1 MLLFRHLLGTVVK
14 IFFRVVLATLVC
26 AAIGAAAVLAVSY
39 VETQQWPPKT
49 LTIVV
54 LVAIAVLS
62 GYAGGMTVLM
72 SEAVREAIRGVRA
85 VEQDVGNVVST
96 VEKDISGL
104 EKRF

>member
-1 MLLFRHLLGTVVK
+1 MLVFRHLLGTVVK
-14 IFFRVVLATLVC
+14 IFFRVVLATLIC
-26 AAIGAAAVLAVSY
+26 AAIGAAAVLVVSF
-39 VETQQWPPKT
+39 VESRQWPPQSLT
-49 LTIVV
+49 LDV

-96 VEKDISGL
+96 VEKDISGF
-104 EKRF
+104 EKRL

>member
-14 IFFRVVLATLVC
+14 VFFKVVLATLIC
-26 AAIGAAAVLAVSY
+26 AVIGAAAVLAVSY
-39 VETQQWPPKT
+39 VESKQWPPQT

-54 LVAIAVLS
+54 LVAVAVLS

-85 VEQDVGNVVST
+85 VEQDAGNVVSNL
-96 VEKDISGL
+96 EKDISGL
-104 EKRF
+104 EKRL